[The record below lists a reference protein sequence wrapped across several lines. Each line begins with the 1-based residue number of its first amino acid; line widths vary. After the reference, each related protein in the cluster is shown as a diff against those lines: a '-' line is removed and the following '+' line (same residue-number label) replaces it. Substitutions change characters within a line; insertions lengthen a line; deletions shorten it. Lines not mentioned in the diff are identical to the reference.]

1 MMAIVIAKWKI
12 FVNKKSYVK
21 KLASDC
27 YTCSKI
33 ISQVIIKF
41 ELFSCKIDYNLDV
54 KKFKAQKG
62 WNQLHYKEYKHLPS

>member
-1 MMAIVIAKWKI
+1 MNNAYCDCKVKNICELKI
-12 FVNKKSYVK
+12 ICK

-33 ISQVIIKF
+33 ISQVIIKC

-62 WNQLHYKEYKHLPS
+62 